1 MAQDLGLC
9 CLHLEPKSTIILTLM
24 LAEFS
29 MAGTLSIFF
38 IYTAELL
45 PTVLRYGVWWVEV
58 AWGMWG
64 DSDKIEYHS
73 IIC

>member
-1 MAQDLGLC
+1 
-9 CLHLEPKSTIILTLM
+9 M

-58 AWGMWG
+58 AWGMWE